1 MELLIKDI
9 LGAWIYQSSFKYQ
22 PTIMGPL
29 RLEKSVPAKMTI
41 LSILVVISTMI
52 PTATALN
59 LPAWLSNLLPESG
72 NGLLQDGIKCYSLPY
87 GGFGFL
93 SHVLTYW
100 TIFCL
105 NISRSPWR
113 LAKLDKYTV
122 DLILALISVTLTV
135 LFSALAMVRCRNE
148 WPVALIATWKM
159 LLSLSLGC
167 TAVHRALDVKR
178 INKGPH
184 EVKRSRWLGK
194 DRIVGQAPKY
204 SKLPSFWLLLY
215 GIGIVIGLV
224 GLIAAVIQVWP
235 TRTKA
240 MEIISAVFGITVLL
254 TGIFGVAIGLCI
266 AGTGHFVLGG
276 IGGIGIAVFGVIG
289 MIGILAALYS
299 DWMLAA
305 IEVQSGGSWAGYPT
319 SDTAWLYW
327 TYFAAKRLP
336 FFST

>member
-1 MELLIKDI
+1 MQLFIGDV
-9 LGAWIYQSSFKYQ
+9 LGPWIYQSSFEHQ

-29 RLEKSVPAKMTI
+29 RLAKSVPATMTI

-59 LPAWLSNLLPESG
+59 LPAWLSNFLPESG
-72 NGLLQDGIKCYSLPY
+72 NGLLQDGIKCYGLPY

-113 LAKLDKYTV
+113 LAKLDKYVT
-122 DLILALISVTLTV
+122 DLIFALISVTLTV
-135 LFSALAMVRCRNE
+135 AFSALAMVRCRNE
-148 WPVALIATWKM
+148 WPLVLIATWKM

-178 INKGPH
+178 VNKGPH
-184 EVKRSRWLGK
+184 KVVQSHWPGK
-194 DRIVGQAPKY
+194 DRTVEKAPKH
-204 SKLPSFWLLLY
+204 SIWPSLWLLLY

-254 TGIFGVAIGLCI
+254 TGIFGVAIGLRI
-266 AGTGHFVLGG
+266 GGIGHLVLGG
-276 IGGIGIAVFGVIG
+276 IGGIGIATFGVIG
-289 MIGILAALYS
+289 MIGVLAALYS

-305 IEVQSGGSWAGYPT
+305 IEVQRGGSWAGYPT